1 MSALADSV
9 PHIRAMTEADLQPVI
24 RIEGAIYSHPWTR
37 GNFAD
42 SIKAGYTCLVMEVGG
57 EIVAYGV
64 LMLAAQEAHILNVS
78 VAESSQRN
86 GYGRTLV
93 LSFID
98 AARLYG
104 ASQILLEV
112 RLSNVAGRGLYVS
125 MGFQS
130 VTVRPGYYPAMHGR
144 EDAILMGLVL

>member
-1 MSALADSV
+1 VSALADSV
-9 PHIRAMTEADLQPVI
+9 PHIRAMFEADLPSVMQ
-24 RIEGAIYSHPWTR
+24 IEGAIYSHPWTR

-42 SIKAGYTCLVMEVGG
+42 SIKAGYTCQVMEAGG
-57 EIVAYGV
+57 EIIGYGV

-78 VAESSQRN
+78 VAKSSQRN

-93 LSFID
+93 LHFID

-112 RLSNVAGRGLYVS
+112 RLSNVAGRGLYAS

-144 EDAILMGLVL
+144 EDAILMGLAL